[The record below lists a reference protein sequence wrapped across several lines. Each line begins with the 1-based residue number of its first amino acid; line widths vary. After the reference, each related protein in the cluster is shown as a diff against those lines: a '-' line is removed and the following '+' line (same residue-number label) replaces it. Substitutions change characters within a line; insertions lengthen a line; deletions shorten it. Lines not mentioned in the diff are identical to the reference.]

1 MKYLYKHGNQFWYQR
16 AIPAIITRFFDKK
29 SIKIS
34 LKTNKLELA
43 SKRAKIQGI
52 KHDILFKKLQKLVKE
67 KVFFSK
73 LKLKK
78 PNIKIYD
85 IKFSDDFD
93 DLVNN
98 FFFSKQS
105 LLNYTQSL
113 DKSNSTNK
121 SLENY
126 FFERRYKKIKTYKSK
141 SLKKNNLSKSPS
153 VYLTID
159 ELKNIKN
166 DCKNK
171 DDKISYVL
179 GLMTNTG
186 CRLSEIIGLK
196 KEDIYLNDYQNYI
209 VIRSNSKRKIK
220 SIFRKRVMPLTKI
233 SLWAAINLKNK
244 STHEYVFDEF
254 ISSSKKRKKFEY
266 LVNERLRILSKK
278 TTLAFVPS
286 LLNRLM
292 DIQCPENVI
301 YDILGKTKKN
311 CLYNHEISLDLKSSW
326 LDQVGL

>member
-98 FFFSKQS
+98 FFF
-105 LLNYTQSL
+105 
-113 DKSNSTNK
+113 
-121 SLENY
+121 
-126 FFERRYKKIKTYKSK
+126 F
-141 SLKKNNLSKSPS
+141 
-153 VYLTID
+153 
-159 ELKNIKN
+159 
-166 DCKNK
+166 
-171 DDKISYVL
+171 
-179 GLMTNTG
+179 
-186 CRLSEIIGLK
+186 
-196 KEDIYLNDYQNYI
+196 
-209 VIRSNSKRKIK
+209 
-220 SIFRKRVMPLTKI
+220 
-233 SLWAAINLKNK
+233 
-244 STHEYVFDEF
+244 
-254 ISSSKKRKKFEY
+254 
-266 LVNERLRILSKK
+266 
-278 TTLAFVPS
+278 
-286 LLNRLM
+286 
-292 DIQCPENVI
+292 
-301 YDILGKTKKN
+301 
-311 CLYNHEISLDLKSSW
+311 
-326 LDQVGL
+326 